1 MENGTIK
8 LLDTIARGAAVYLIA
23 RAAYKL
29 GKLVAKAEI
38 AHNID
43 KMYKKYN
50 IYVED
55 KES

>member
-23 RAAYKL
+23 RTAYKL
-29 GKLVAKAEI
+29 GKIVAKAEM

-43 KMYKKYN
+43 KAFKKYKV
-50 IYVED
+50 YVEE